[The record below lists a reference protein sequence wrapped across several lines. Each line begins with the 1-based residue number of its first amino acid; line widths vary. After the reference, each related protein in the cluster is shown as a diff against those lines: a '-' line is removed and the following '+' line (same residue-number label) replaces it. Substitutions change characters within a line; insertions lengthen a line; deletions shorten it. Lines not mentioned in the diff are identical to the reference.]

1 MLEVRNLHVSIGG
14 KQKLKDISL
23 RAKPGELH
31 VIMGPNGSGKTTLA
45 MALMG
50 HPKYSIDRGTIFLNG
65 EDITRVPMYERARK
79 GLFLSFQHP
88 VEIDSLRYLTFLL
101 EVLKKNGKNPDID
114 WIKRVFEKMGL
125 SEEFLQRNVNSGF
138 SGGEKKRAE
147 LAQMLLLSPK
157 YAILDEPDTGVD
169 VDSMKF
175 IAGAINESLSR
186 GTGIILITHYARILN
201 EIGKGFHVHILAGGE
216 IKAEGGP
223 ELAEKVETQGFGD

>member
-1 MLEVRNLHVSIGG
+1 MFEVKNLHVSIGETR
-14 KQKLKDISL
+14 KLRDINL
-23 RAKPGELH
+23 NVKPGELH

-45 MALMG
+45 MALIG
-50 HPKYSIDRGTIFLNG
+50 HPRYKIDTGKIILNG
-65 EDITRVPMYERARK
+65 EDITGIPMHERTRK

-101 EVLKKNGKNPDID
+101 EALKKNGKSPDVE

-223 ELAEKVETQGFGD
+223 ELAEKVEKQGFGE

>member
-1 MLEVRNLHVSIGG
+1 MFEVRNLSVSIEGVL
-14 KQKLKDISL
+14 KLNDINL
-23 RAKPGELH
+23 KVKPGELH

-45 MALMG
+45 MSLMG
-50 HPKYSIDRGTIFLNG
+50 HPRYKIVNGDIILNG
-65 EDITRVPMYERARK
+65 ENIKELPMYERTRK
-79 GLFLSFQHP
+79 GLFMSFQHP

-125 SEEFLQRNVNSGF
+125 SEEFLNRNVNAGF

-175 IAGAINESLSR
+175 IAGAINEALSR
-186 GTGIILITHYARILN
+186 GTGIVLITHYARILN
-201 EIGKGFHVHILAGGE
+201 EIGKGFFVHILAGGE

-223 ELAEKVETQGFGD
+223 ELAEKIEKQGFGE

>member
-1 MLEVRNLHVSIGG
+1 MLEVKDLEVKIEERV
-14 KQKLKDISL
+14 KLKNINIHVN
-23 RAKPGELH
+23 PGELH

-45 MALMG
+45 MALIG
-50 HPKYSIDRGTIFLNG
+50 HPRYRITKGEIYMDGEKLN
-65 EDITRVPMYERARK
+65 ELPIHERTRK

-88 VEIDSLRYLTFLL
+88 VEIESLRYLTFLL
-101 EVLKKNGKNPDID
+101 ELLKKNGKNPDLD

-125 SEEFLQRNVNSGF
+125 NEDFLQRNVNAGF

-169 VDSMKF
+169 VDSMKY

-201 EIGKGFHVHILAGGE
+201 EIGKGFFVHILAGGE
-216 IKAEGGP
+216 IKAEGGS
-223 ELAEKVETQGFGD
+223 ELAEKVEKQGFGE